1 MTLPEILGIA
11 NQVSRKPTS
20 GWLGGTRFAML
31 VFLLQVPF
39 SLPGQNITS
48 ISGFRPSAEI
58 DPLADKDVLE
68 ATAPPAHLAGLGSGI
83 NATVTVA
90 CKEHVPNDLLSVLS
104 TLTGQSVPGQARARA
119 ALGFTVGISG
129 ANLDIESE
137 NVTHSDY
144 SPIIG
149 PGIYSGVT
157 TYHTT
162 QERSVIVRM
171 RFDGDDT
178 IQNAA
183 PATEP
188 HHIGFSYFD
197 TARASRS
204 RRLILGLASNGRPIY
219 LQLNLTEPVLGNLI
233 QQCAEIDKRYEAEAE
248 AKMAE
253 EKKKQEASVAPDSVR
268 CHDTLNRLVPVQ
280 KVLREDAFRW
290 CGITP
295 QRWDELNGKRS
306 PLPPKETPAINGVT
320 WTNGDPTF
328 IDSNTNMTV
337 KLSKSLIIVAQGST
351 SARFYLSPKGTG
363 IVIVPPPDAR
373 SRETYNTENHSY
385 VNTDPNGSE
394 KTGNYP
400 GGPPPGM
407 MTKLAPFV
415 QGAVKAIDHAKQTPD
430 GAKWDDQYF
439 RNILKPY
446 GTPSA
451 PNPR

>member
-1 MTLPEILGIA
+1 MTLPEFLETA
-11 NQVSRKPTS
+11 NQVSRKHTL
-20 GWLGGTRFAML
+20 GWLGGTRFIML
-31 VFLLQVPF
+31 VFVLQLPF
-39 SLPGQNITS
+39 SLSGQNITS

-68 ATAPPAHLAGLGSGI
+68 VMVPPAHVAGLGSGI
-83 NATVTVA
+83 EATVTVA

-104 TLTGQSVPGQARARA
+104 TLAGRSVSRPRA

-129 ANLDIESE
+129 ADLDIESE
-137 NVTHSDY
+137 NVAHSDY

-188 HHIGFSYFD
+188 HHISFSYFD
-197 TARASRS
+197 IARATRA
-204 RRLILGLASNGRPIY
+204 RRLILGLSSNGRPIY
-219 LQLNLTEPVLGNLI
+219 LQLNLTEPVLGNLV
-233 QQCAEIDKRYEAEAE
+233 QQCAAVDKRYEAEAE
-248 AKMAE
+248 TKMAE
-253 EKKKQEASVAPDSVR
+253 EKKKQEVSSAPDSVR
-268 CHDTLNRLVPVQ
+268 CHDSLNHLVPVQ

-295 QRWDELNGKRS
+295 QRWDELNGK
-306 PLPPKETPAINGVT
+306 PLPPKQGPTINGVT

-328 IDSNTNMTV
+328 IDGNTNTTV
-337 KLSKSLIIVAQGST
+337 KLSKSFISIQQGVT
-351 SARFYLSPKGTG
+351 SAKFYITSQGVG
-363 IVIVPPPDAR
+363 IIMGHMR
-373 SRETYNTENHSY
+373 SRETYNAENHTY
-385 VNTDPNGSE
+385 VNSDPHSGD

-400 GGPPPGM
+400 TGPPPGM
-407 MTKLAPFV
+407 MSNLAPFV
-415 QGAVKAIDHAKQTPD
+415 QAAVTAIDHAKQTPD
-430 GAKWDDQYF
+430 GAKWDNQYF

-446 GTPSA
+446 NTTPAS
-451 PNPR
+451 NPQ